1 MKNVRAIS
9 AGALIWLFVFITFAI
24 LGYIPAIQDSL
35 NQQTLIVALLI
46 IPYALFGAFIF
57 YKNGN
62 KVHGF
67 ISASIM
73 SLTAILLDVLITVP
87 LVEIPKGGSYTS
99 FFTFPLFW
107 LLVAINT
114 TTVYSYWIFKIKRS

>member
-1 MKNVRAIS
+1 MKNFRAIYT
-9 AGALIWLFVFITFAI
+9 GALVWLFVFITFSI
-24 LGYIPAIQDSL
+24 LGYIPTVKDSL
-35 NQQTLIVALLI
+35 NQQTLIVAVFIL
-46 IPYALFGAFIF
+46 PYALFGAYLY

-62 KVHGF
+62 KVHGLV
-67 ISASIM
+67 SATIM

-87 LVEIPKGGSYTS
+87 FVEIPKGGSYIS